1 MTSYF
6 VDTCVSKEVDMFISH
21 SMSQNISQ
29 RYVLVQILAQNNNV
43 IEILEEKPSIRYGSS
58 LLQIDSYRHAIMLE
72 KKTKTAR
79 HEYK

>member
-29 RYVLVQILAQNNNV
+29 RYVLVQILAQNNNGHGGSPTLFTW
-43 IEILEEKPSIRYGSS
+43 IEVSNV
-58 LLQIDSYRHAIMLE
+58 
-72 KKTKTAR
+72 TF
-79 HEYK
+79 